1 MLIAIICTL
10 VFGLAVGFV
19 IGREAGIKIMYD
31 HIVEMSMDEDEDED
45 ENYDE
50 KGESE

>member
-19 IGREAGIKIMYD
+19 IGREYGIKIMYD

-45 ENYDE
+45 DDE